1 MSKRNFKVH
10 SKLWALEALGIFQR
24 GYYPRGYNY
33 CTSVMSLLL
42 GSITSKVS
50 LTNHPKV
57 RTNGTFWRSECSSLH
72 MLQTMNN
79 VVGGKIKCKQKDI
92 LSQSI
97 RDGHVLWSVS
107 RRNLL

>member
-10 SKLWALEALGIFQR
+10 LRLWTLEVLGIFQR
-24 GYYPRGYNY
+24 EYYPRGYNY

-42 GSITSKVS
+42 RLITSKVS

-57 RTNGTFWRSECSSLH
+57 RTNGTFWRSECSYEH

-79 VVGGKIKCKQKDI
+79 IVGE
-92 LSQSI
+92 
-97 RDGHVLWSVS
+97 
-107 RRNLL
+107 